1 MPTFPPLHSSLVGF
15 GELSITASQVVK
27 TPLTGSQSAGV
38 WGVAATDTEM
48 TALKS
53 AGPKQTA
60 GVVAYGG
67 STSAAIA
74 AEISPN
80 NTTGQVVSVLAQ
92 GQQTGLKAQS
102 DSGPAVYGVSGTGMA
117 IYGTS
122 TGGWAGYFVGK
133 VSCSSDLVVNG
144 ALTADGRGCGLWRKY
159 FGGDCCGDFSRQY
172 DRPSCL
178 PGGAREAD
186 WVEGAV
192 RFGFGSYGNSD
203 FWRQCDPRSRPC
215 KWRVCWLLRWV
226 GVLRG

>member
-144 ALTADGRGCGLWRKY
+144 ALTTASLTVNGVAISDQSAQIAALGAQIAALEKSVQNLEGLPDVVN
-159 FGGDCCGDFSRQY
+159 G
-172 DRPSCL
+172 
-178 PGGAREAD
+178 
-186 WVEGAV
+186 
-192 RFGFGSYGNSD
+192 
-203 FWRQCDPRSRPC
+203 
-215 KWRVCWLLRWV
+215 
-226 GVLRG
+226 LRGQIDDLQNAVAVLQGQVARG